1 MPDQP
6 TIAVFAESRAL
17 SAYLSEIVVLAGGIA
32 APIDKNPVEA
42 ALVLATG
49 GDIRKLPVHAAQP
62 VLLLGEGAE
71 QAGVRFV
78 KAPVRAAQLID
89 SIHKILGAQ
98 DALPAKMEIAGHAID
113 TRENLWLPDGEPPIR
128 LTEKE
133 IAILVLLKESAPS
146 TVSRQMMLDKVWAY
160 ADGVETHTLET
171 HIYRLRQKIENDP
184 SNPQILLT
192 AEDGYHLGK

>member
-6 TIAVFAESRAL
+6 TIAVFAESKAL
-17 SAYLSEIVVLAGGIA
+17 SSYLHEMAVLAGGLVV
-32 APIDKNPVEA
+32 PLDKKPVEA
-42 ALVLATG
+42 AMVLAAG
-49 GDIRKLPVHAAQP
+49 NDIAQIPLHAGQR
-62 VLLLGEGAE
+62 VLWLGEGAAQE
-71 QAGVRFV
+71 GVRLL
-78 KAPVRAAQLID
+78 KTPVRAARLID
-89 SIHKILGAQ
+89 AIWNMLGAQ

-113 TRENLWLPDGEPPIR
+113 TRENLWLPNGEPPVR

-146 TVSRQMMLDKVWAY
+146 GVSRQTMLDKVWAY

-184 SNPQILLT
+184 SSPQILLT
-192 AEDGYHLGK
+192 AEDGYRLGK